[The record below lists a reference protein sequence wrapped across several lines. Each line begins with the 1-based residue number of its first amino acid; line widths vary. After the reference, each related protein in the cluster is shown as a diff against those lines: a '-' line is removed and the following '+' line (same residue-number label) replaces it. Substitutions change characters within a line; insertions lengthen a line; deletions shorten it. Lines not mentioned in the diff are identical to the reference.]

1 MNQTPQDSPEQ
12 LKLKAQDLKENG
24 HSIRE
29 IARILNTS
37 KSTVDRWIKTSD
49 NARDHIT
56 VNRNQVPNEKPSIAS
71 QSSTTRNVE
80 NTNEKVAAFRT
91 SKMHY

>member
-12 LKLKAQDLKENG
+12 LKFKAQDLKENG

-56 VNRNQVPNEKPSIAS
+56 VNKTPNIYFIFSNFLKGIYNRTYIA
-71 QSSTTRNVE
+71 
-80 NTNEKVAAFRT
+80 
-91 SKMHY
+91 